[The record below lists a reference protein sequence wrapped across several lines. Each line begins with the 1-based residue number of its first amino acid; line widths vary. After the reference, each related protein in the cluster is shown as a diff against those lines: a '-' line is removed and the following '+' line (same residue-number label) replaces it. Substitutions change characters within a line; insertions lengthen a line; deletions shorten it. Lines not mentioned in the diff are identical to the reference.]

1 MNLAVLG
8 AGAWGTALAIS
19 LGAQHQVRLWARDPE
34 RAAEIA
40 QTRTNARYLPGF
52 ALPEPVLVGAD
63 LGACMQ
69 GADIAVCAVPVSG
82 LRPLLVQLA
91 GSAATLILACK
102 GFERHSGALP
112 HAVVAALSPAS
123 ATCAL
128 SGPSFA
134 QEVARG
140 LPTAV
145 VLASADAALAQRL
158 ARALHGPRLRIYS
171 SDDLIGIE
179 VAGAAKNVIA
189 IAAGICDGLG
199 LGLNA
204 RAALISRGL
213 AEIARLGLRL
223 GGRIATYMGLAG
235 AGDLVLTCT
244 GELSRNRTVGV
255 RLAGGATLTEILDS
269 LGHVAEGVSTAYE
282 VKRLAQGLGIDMPIT
297 AAVCQVLDG
306 ALSPSAAVSQLMER
320 DPKAEF

>member
-1 MNLAVLG
+1 MKLAVLG

-19 LGAQHQVRLWARDPE
+19 LGAQREVCLWTRDAA
-34 RAAEIA
+34 RAADIA
-40 QTRTNARYLPGF
+40 ASRSNARYLSGF
-52 ALPEPVLVGAD
+52 SIPESVLVSAD
-63 LGACMQ
+63 LSACLR
-69 GADIAVCAVPVSG
+69 GSDLALCAVPVSALRG
-82 LRPLLVQLA
+82 LLGELA
-91 GSAATLILACK
+91 AFDAPLILACK
-102 GFERHSGALP
+102 GFERHSGLLP
-112 HAVVAALSPAS
+112 HDVVAAVLQQH
-123 ATCAL
+123 ATCVL

-145 VLASADAALAQRL
+145 VLASADMQLAQRV
-158 ARALHGPRLRIYS
+158 ARELHGPRLRIYS

-179 VAGAAKNVIA
+179 VAGATKNVIA

-213 AEIARLGLRL
+213 AEISRLGLRL
-223 GGRIATYMGLAG
+223 GGRSATFMGLAG

-244 GELSRNRTVGV
+244 GELSRNRTVGL
-255 RLAGGATLTEILDS
+255 RLAAGATLPEILAS
-269 LGHVAEGVSTAYE
+269 LGHVAEGVSTAHE
-282 VKRLAQGLGIDMPIT
+282 VSQLAKRLGIDMPIT
-297 AAVCQVLDG
+297 VAVCKVLEG

>member
-19 LGAQHQVRLWARDPE
+19 LCAQHRVRLWMRDPAS
-34 RAAEIA
+34 AAEIA
-40 QTRTNARYLPGF
+40 RTRTNARYLPGF
-52 ALPEPVLVGAD
+52 AIPEAVLVSAD

-69 GADIAVCAVPVSG
+69 GCDLAVCAVPVSG
-82 LRPLLVQLA
+82 LRPLLGQVS
-91 GSAATLILACK
+91 GSSATLILACK
-102 GFERHSGALP
+102 GFERHSGSLP
-112 HAVVAALSPAS
+112 HAVVAAVAPAS

-145 VLASADAALAQRL
+145 VLASQDVPLAQRL
-158 ARALHGPRLRIYS
+158 VRELHGPRLRIYS
-171 SDDLIGIE
+171 SDDLVGIE

-213 AEIARLGLRL
+213 AEISRLGLRL
-223 GGRIATYMGLAG
+223 GGRVATFMGLAG

-244 GELSRNRTVGV
+244 GELSRNRTVGL
-255 RLAGGATLTEILDS
+255 RLAAGATLAQTLGS

-282 VKRLAQGLGIDMPIT
+282 VSRLAERLQIEMPIT
-297 AAVCQVLDG
+297 AAVCRVLEG
-306 ALSPSAAVSQLMER
+306 TLSPSAAVSELMER

>member
-1 MNLAVLG
+1 MTLAVLG

-19 LGAQHQVRLWARDPE
+19 LGAQHEVRLWMRDAARAVD
-34 RAAEIA
+34 IA
-40 QTRTNARYLPGF
+40 RSRINERYLPGF
-52 ALPEPVLVGAD
+52 TVPPSVRVSAD
-63 LGACMQ
+63 LAACMR
-69 GADIAVCAVPVSG
+69 GIDIAVCAVPVSG
-82 LRPLLVQLA
+82 LRGLLGGLTA
-91 GSAATLILACK
+91 FDATLVLACK
-102 GFERHSGALP
+102 GFERHSGLLP
-112 HAVVAALSPAS
+112 HDVAAAVLGER

-145 VLASADAALAQRL
+145 VLASADEAVAQRL
-158 ARALHGPRLRIYS
+158 ARMLHGPRLRIYS
-171 SDDLIGIE
+171 SDDVTGVEI
-179 VAGAAKNVIA
+179 AGATKNVIA

-213 AEIARLGLRL
+213 AEISRLGLRL
-223 GGRIATYMGLAG
+223 GGRSATFMGLAG

-244 GELSRNRTVGV
+244 GELSRNRTVGR
-255 RLAGGATLTEILDS
+255 RLAGGASLREILDS
-269 LGHVAEGVSTAYE
+269 LGHVAEGVSTTYE
-282 VKRLAQGLGIDMPIT
+282 VSRLAQRLSIDMPIT
-297 AAVCQVLDG
+297 AAVCKVLDG
-306 ALSPSAAVSQLMER
+306 TLSPSAAVGELMER

>member
-19 LGAQHQVRLWARDPE
+19 LSAQHQVRLWTRDPQ
-34 RAAEIA
+34 RAAEVA
-40 QTRTNARYLPGF
+40 KTRTNARYLPGF
-52 ALPEPVLVGAD
+52 AVPEPVLVSAD

-69 GADIAVCAVPVSG
+69 GCDIAVCAVPVSG
-82 LRPLLVQLA
+82 LRPLLGQLA
-91 GSAATLILACK
+91 ASGATLILACK
-102 GFERHSGALP
+102 GFERHSSLLP
-112 HAVVAALSPAS
+112 HAVVSAVLPAS
-123 ATCAL
+123 ATCTL

-145 VLASADAALAQRL
+145 VLASTDAPLAQRL
-158 ARALHGPRLRIYS
+158 ARELHGPRLRIYS
-171 SDDLIGIE
+171 SGDLVGIE
-179 VAGAAKNVIA
+179 VAGAATNVIA

-213 AEIARLGLRL
+213 AEISRLGLQL
-223 GGRIATYMGLAG
+223 GGRIATFMGLAG

-244 GELSRNRTVGV
+244 GELSRNRTVGT
-255 RLAGGATLTEILDS
+255 RLAGGATIAEILDS

-282 VKRLAQGLGIDMPIT
+282 VEQLAQRLGIDMPIT
-297 AAVCQVLDG
+297 AAVCQVLSG

>member
-1 MNLAVLG
+1 MKLAVLG

-19 LGAQHQVRLWARDPE
+19 LGAQREVSLWARD
-34 RAAEIA
+34 AASAADIA
-40 QTRTNARYLPGF
+40 ASRLNARYLPGF
-52 ALPEPVLVGAD
+52 AIPESVLVSSD
-63 LGACMQ
+63 LGVCMR
-69 GADIAVCAVPVSG
+69 GSDVVICAVPVSALRG
-82 LRPLLVQLA
+82 LLGELVEF
-91 GSAATLILACK
+91 AATLILACK
-102 GFERHSGALP
+102 GFERHSGLLP
-112 HAVVAALSPAS
+112 HDVVAAVLRQRP
-123 ATCAL
+123 TCVL

-145 VLASADAALAQRL
+145 VLASADMQLAQRL
-158 ARALHGPRLRIYS
+158 TRELHGARIRIYS
-171 SDDLIGIE
+171 SDDLIGVE

-204 RAALISRGL
+204 RAALIARGL
-213 AEIARLGLRL
+213 AEISRLGLRL
-223 GGRIATYMGLAG
+223 GGRAATFMGLAG

-244 GELSRNRTVGV
+244 GELSRNRTVGL
-255 RLAGGATLTEILDS
+255 RLASGATLREILDS

-282 VKRLAQGLGIDMPIT
+282 VSQLASRLGIDMPIT
-297 AAVCQVLDG
+297 VAVCKVLDG
-306 ALSPSAAVSQLMER
+306 SVSPSAAVSQLMER

>member
-1 MNLAVLG
+1 MKLAVLG
-8 AGAWGTALAIS
+8 AGAWGTALAINFC
-19 LGAQHQVRLWARDPE
+19 AQHEVRLWTRDP
-34 RAAEIA
+34 RCAADIR
-40 QTRTNARYLPGF
+40 QSRINTRYLPGF
-52 ALPEPVLVGAD
+52 RIPAHVLVSAD
-63 LGACMQ
+63 LRESIRDCEV
-69 GADIAVCAVPVSG
+69 AVCAVPVSA
-82 LRPLLVQLA
+82 LRDVTGRLHDSDAALV
-91 GSAATLILACK
+91 LACK
-102 GFERHSGALP
+102 GFERRSGALP
-112 HAVVAALSPAS
+112 HDVVAAVLGER
-123 ATCAL
+123 ATCSL

-145 VLASADAALAQRL
+145 VLAARDEQRAQRL
-158 ARALHGPRLRIYS
+158 SRDLHGPRLRIYS
-171 SDDLIGIE
+171 SDDLIGVE

-189 IAAGICDGLG
+189 IAAGICDGLE

-213 AEIARLGLRL
+213 AEIARLGLHL
-223 GGRIATYMGLAG
+223 GGRIATFMGLAG

-244 GELSRNRTVGV
+244 GALSRNRTVGLQ
-255 RLAGGATLTEILDS
+255 LASGAALRDILDG

-282 VKRLAQGLGIDMPIT
+282 IGQFAQQAGIDMPIT

-306 ALSPSAAVSQLMER
+306 TLSPSAAVSQLMER